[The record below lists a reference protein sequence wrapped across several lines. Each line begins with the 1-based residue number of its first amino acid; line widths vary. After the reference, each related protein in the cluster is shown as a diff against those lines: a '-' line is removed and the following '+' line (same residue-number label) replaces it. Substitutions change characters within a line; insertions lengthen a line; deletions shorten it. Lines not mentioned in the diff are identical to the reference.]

1 MNNFNLETTTINQLF
16 FEAIK
21 RETKALTH
29 PTKRDDG
36 FRLQIVPA

>member
-1 MNNFNLETTTINQLF
+1 MDNFNLEIATINQLF

-21 RETKALTH
+21 RETKALNHT
-29 PTKRDDG
+29 TKRDDG